1 MKKGVSILFVLTI
14 LITATYNVVYGSTLK
29 VVYVSSSEGDDSNS
43 GQTPDAPLRTIKKAG
58 SFMPDTI
65 YLKRGDIFYESIKYG
80 RSSLIGYGKGAM
92 PVLSGY
98 KRIIRQSWEKVGDN
112 VWKLNLTEDNFTGY
126 QVEGSSY
133 LNNIGCIHEYDKDII
148 HGNRVEHLNQL
159 NDDWDIWQC
168 EGHGKDL
175 PASAFDEIYLY
186 LSTNPNSLQL
196 EFSVNVCGANMYEK
210 HPIIDGIRFE
220 GFNTAVNFNMSG
232 DMINCRIDAMGGN
245 LFLTNI
251 YGFVC
256 AGNGIQYWV
265 GRYHLDNSVA
275 KGNYITR
282 CYDCGI
288 TIQGDGSVSPKNI
301 TIADNLITNCCQGWE
316 DFIHND
322 DAFYD
327 NCVFKDNLVVFSG
340 ESGWGYPA
348 SRFKY
353 CHILQNNCYG
363 SKGMIFQNNTF
374 IGGNYYCSEPCGS
387 DYKSAVWRGNVCYI
401 EQGDFLTGR
410 YHGNGDIVRVPK
422 YDNGRR
428 VFLQE
433 RDNAIDTYRAM
444 VNDSSTKF
452 VIVSPKKAKRIGNKA
467 IKKYLKKHSY

>member
-1 MKKGVSILFVLTI
+1 MRKGFSILFALLI
-14 LITATYNVVYGSTLK
+14 LFTATYSVVYGSTLK
-29 VVYVSSSEGDDSNS
+29 VVYVSSSEGDDLNS
-43 GQTPDAPLRTIKKAG
+43 GKTPDAPLRTIKKAG

-80 RSSLIGYGKGAM
+80 RSSLIGYGKGLN
-92 PVLSGY
+92 PILSGY
-98 KRIIRQSWEKVGDN
+98 KRIIKPSWMKVRDN

-126 QVEGSSY
+126 KVEGSSY

-148 HGNRVEHLNQL
+148 HGNRVEHLEQL
-159 NDDWDIWQC
+159 KEDWDIWQC

-175 PASAFDEIYLY
+175 PASSFDNLYLY
-186 LSTNPNSLQL
+186 LSSDPNNMKL
-196 EFSVNVCGANMYEK
+196 EFSVNICGANMYEK
-210 HPIIDGIRFE
+210 HPIINGIRFE

-232 DMINCRIDAMGGN
+232 DITNCRIDGMGGN

-265 GRYHLDNSVA
+265 GRYALDNSLV

-301 TIADNLITNCCQGWE
+301 IITDNLITNCCQGWE

-327 NCVFKDNLVVFSG
+327 NCVFNNNVVVFSG

-348 SRFKY
+348 NRFKY
-353 CHILQNNCYG
+353 CHILQNNSYG
-363 SKGMIFQNNTF
+363 PKGMIFQNNTF
-374 IGGNYYCSEPCGS
+374 IGGNYYCSEPCGK
-387 DYKSAVWRGNVCYI
+387 DYKSAVWCGNICYI
-401 EQGDFLTGR
+401 EEGKFMTGR
-410 YHGNGDIVRVPK
+410 YHGNGDIVRIPLK
-422 YDNGRR
+422 NKGKSLYSTEYIQA
-428 VFLQE
+428 LE
-433 RDNAIDTYRAM
+433 TYRAT
-444 VNDSSTKF
+444 VNDHSTKF
-452 VIVSPKKAKRIGNKA
+452 VVVSERKAKRLGNKA
-467 IKKYLKKHSY
+467 IKKYLKTHSF